1 MAIIAYTGLPGHG
14 KSYGVVENVIVPAL
28 TAKRVLFTNIPMHDD
43 VCLNEFGMTVIPFHI
58 DDIIKNPNWWTDVF
72 QSGAIL
78 VIDELWR
85 LWPSGLKATGV
96 REGDKVFLA
105 EHRHLVGENGFST
118 EIYFVTQDLS
128 QIAMFAR
135 SLVESTVRM
144 VKRTNLGLD
153 NRFRVDIY
161 SGAVT
166 GSKPPVAKRE
176 REIHGGKFSK
186 NIYRY
191 YKSHTKS
198 QTGEAGDESKTDTR
212 GNVLKGLGIK
222 VGLIFICCAAVFIYI
237 GSGKVK
243 KSYTPTELSSIPSSS
258 PPKTQ
263 SDPLQSTP
271 SPHASTERKQ
281 ATRIATQITFLAE
294 AKNLFISHSIQTSTS
309 LVNYYT
315 VVFNDYEVQ
324 LTTDDLL
331 VLGYTMQRVN
341 DCLVKVSGSDFT
353 GFFMCAKHD
362 RDKGFLA
369 GVSSEVVNSP
379 ESN

>member
-14 KSYGVVENVIVPAL
+14 KSYGVVENVIIPAL
-28 TAKRVLFTNIPMHDD
+28 KTKRTVFSNIPMNDD
-43 VCLNEFGMTVIPFHI
+43 VCLNDFGMTVIPFHI
-58 DDIIKNPNWWTDVF
+58 DDIIKNPNWWNDVF

-96 REGDKVFLA
+96 REGDKEFLA
-105 EHRHLVGENGFST
+105 EHRHRVGDNGFSV

-135 SLVESTVRM
+135 ALVESTVRM

-166 GSKPPVAKRE
+166 GSKPPAAKRE

-186 NIYRY
+186 EIYKY

-198 QTGEAGDESKTDTR
+198 QTGDAGDESKTDKR
-212 GNVLKGLGIK
+212 GNILKGLGIK
-222 VGLIFICCAAVFIYI
+222 VGIIFCGVLIFFIWV

-243 KSYTPTELSSIPSSS
+243 QAYAPKPEKIAAQNVPTAVPVQGEQLQAQPVVEK
-258 PPKTQ
+258 PKIV
-263 SDPLQSTP
+263 
-271 SPHASTERKQ
+271 K
-281 ATRIATQITFLAE
+281 FLAD
-294 AKNLFISHSIQTSTS
+294 AKNLFISHSIGSNS
-309 LVNYYT
+309 GLVNYYT
-315 VVFNDYEVQ
+315 IVFSEYEIQ
-324 LTTDDLL
+324 MTTDDLMF
-331 VLGYTMQRVN
+331 LGYKIELVN
-341 DCLVKVSGSDFT
+341 DCLVKVIGADYT
-353 GFFMCAKHD
+353 GFFMCPKHGKSD
-362 RDKGFLA
+362 GLLA
-369 GVSSEVVNSP
+369 TVGAEIVQSKP
-379 ESN
+379 SNQ

>member
-43 VCLNEFGMTVIPFHI
+43 VCLNDFGMTVIPFHI

-186 NIYRY
+186 NIYKY

-222 VGLIFICCAAVFIYI
+222 AGLIFICCAAVFIYI

-243 KSYTPTELSSIPSSS
+243 KAYTPTELSPTPSSS
-258 PPKTQ
+258 SPQPQ
-263 SDPLQSTP
+263 SEPLQSTP
-271 SPHASTERKQ
+271 TQHVPSERKQ
-281 ATRIATQITFLAE
+281 ATRTATQITFLAE
-294 AKNLFISHSIQTSTS
+294 AKNLFISHSIQSSTS

-324 LTTDDLL
+324 VTTDDLL

-341 DCLVKVSGSDFT
+341 DCLVKVSGTDFT

-369 GVSSEVVNSP
+369 GVSSEVVNPP